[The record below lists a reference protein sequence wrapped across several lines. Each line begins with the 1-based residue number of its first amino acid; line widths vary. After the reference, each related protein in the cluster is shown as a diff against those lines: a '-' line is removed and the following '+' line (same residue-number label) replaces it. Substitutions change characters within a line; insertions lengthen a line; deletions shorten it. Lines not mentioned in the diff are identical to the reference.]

1 MGNISKNVN
10 KSLIADVKEIIAE
23 SKSKAVRSVNF
34 YRVQMY
40 WKLGERIFNEEQE
53 KRERAEYGKY
63 LIKKLSKVLVEE
75 YGSGFSERQLER
87 ARKFYQLYPIPSAVR
102 TEFNWMQYRLLISIP
117 DEDKREYYELETV
130 KNCWTGRELER
141 QINSQL
147 YERLLLSSDKES
159 VMAIARNERIP
170 ESPNEIVKS
179 PMFLEFL
186 GLKPNSSYYEK
197 DLEYA
202 LISNLQTFLLELGRG
217 FSFVARQKRIT
228 IEDDEFFVDLVFYN
242 RFLRCFVIIE
252 LKTEKMNHRDLGQ
265 LQMYVNYYD
274 RFEKLPDE
282 NQTIGILL
290 CPKRNEGVVELTLPE
305 NSTIYAAEYKSY
317 IPDKK
322 LLQDKLNE
330 WISEFDEVREAA
342 ARYVVRAQ

>member
-23 SKSKAVRSVNF
+23 SKSKAVRSVDF

-40 WKLGERIFNEEQE
+40 WKLGERIFNEEQG
-53 KRERAEYGKY
+53 RLNRAEYGKY
-63 LIKKLSKVLVEE
+63 LIKNLSKVLVEE
-75 YGSGFSERQLER
+75 YGSGFSKRQLER
-87 ARKFYQLYPIPSAVR
+87 ARQFYQLYPIASALR
-102 TEFNWMQYRLLISIP
+102 TQFNWMQYRLLISIP

-186 GLKPNSSYYEK
+186 GLKSNSSYYEK
-197 DLEYA
+197 DLEHA
-202 LISNLQTFLLELGRG
+202 LISNLQAFLLELGRG

-242 RFLRCFVIIE
+242 RFLRCFVVIE

-305 NSTIYAAEYKSY
+305 KSTIYAAEYKSY

-342 ARYVVRAQ
+342 ARYVVNPQ